1 MRFMCKKTS
10 ICVKIS
16 LIFYESLMLA
26 RIFARAV
33 VFGEILRYMCVN
45 KCATN
50 YMYRENS
57 REVHIVSGKPA
68 RCTYMGIYCSLNL
81 NLNLKS

>member
-1 MRFMCKKTS
+1 MCKKTS

-68 RCTYMGIYCSLNL
+68 RCVYMCIYCSIEFEFKF
-81 NLNLKS
+81 KS